1 MNQVLSRYEVV
12 DPDQVASLGRNPC
25 GQSRHLGGDFGC
37 IRTAGHDDHL
47 VATVEL
53 GGRRQKQWKA
63 FLSCDAPVEQA
74 KGPSRGD
81 AKACQRLGRRVRP
94 VAVAID
100 SVLAALETVRCD
112 SGIAT
117 PDTCPKPPRPR

>member
-53 GGRRQKQWKA
+53 EGRRQKQWKA
-63 FLSCDAPVEQA
+63 FLSCDAPVEQD
-74 KGPSRGD
+74 KGPARVD
-81 AKACQRLGRRVRP
+81 AKACQRLGRRFGTGDR
-94 VAVAID
+94 
-100 SVLAALETVRCD
+100 
-112 SGIAT
+112 GIECVVEEM
-117 PDTCPKPPRPR
+117 DKV